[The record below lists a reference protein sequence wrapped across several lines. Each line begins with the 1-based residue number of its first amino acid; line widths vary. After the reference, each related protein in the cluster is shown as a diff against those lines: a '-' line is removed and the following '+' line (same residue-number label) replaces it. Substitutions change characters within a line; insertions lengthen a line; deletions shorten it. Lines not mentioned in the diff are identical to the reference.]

1 MFRAAAVLVAAG
13 AVGLWVTGIL
23 FSVVLPL
30 VLHLVWM
37 AAKVAFFV
45 AIFYLIVRMIN
56 PDFANKMKEKCCGG
70 AAFFRGSGS

>member
-1 MFRAAAVLVAAG
+1 MFRTAAVLVAAG

-30 VLHLVWM
+30 VWM
-37 AAKVAFFV
+37 VVKVALFV

-56 PDFANKMKEKCCGG
+56 PEFAEKMKEKCCGG
-70 AAFFRGSGS
+70 AAFFRGPRS

>member
-1 MFRAAAVLVAAG
+1 MFRAAVVLVAAG

-30 VLHLVWM
+30 VWM
-37 AAKVAFFV
+37 AVKVAFFV
-45 AIFYLIVRMIN
+45 AVFYLIVRMIN

-70 AAFFRGSGS
+70 AAFFRSSRS

>member
-23 FSVVLPL
+23 FSVLLP
-30 VLHLVWM
+30 LVWM
-37 AAKVAFFV
+37 AVKVAFFV

-56 PDFANKMKEKCCGG
+56 PNFANKVKEKCCGG

>member
-23 FSVVLPL
+23 FSVLLP
-30 VLHLVWM
+30 LVWM
-37 AAKVAFFV
+37 AVKVAFFV

-56 PDFANKMKEKCCGG
+56 PDFANKVKEKCCGG

>member
-30 VLHLVWM
+30 VWM
-37 AAKVAFFV
+37 VVKVAFFV

>member
-23 FSVVLPL
+23 FSVLLP
-30 VLHLVWM
+30 LVWM
-37 AAKVAFFV
+37 AVKVAFFV

>member
-23 FSVVLPL
+23 FSVLLP
-30 VLHLVWM
+30 LVWM
-37 AAKVAFFV
+37 AVKVAFFI

-56 PDFANKMKEKCCGG
+56 PDFANKVKEKCCGG